1 MATLK
6 DVAAKAG
13 VSIATVSRV
22 FNSPD
27 KVKPDTKSRVQQA
40 VKELDYKISRVAK
53 RLRSTNG
60 RAHMLGLIIPDIQ
73 NPFFAD
79 IARGVED
86 VAYKNNYGLLFGLSN
101 ENRKRQK
108 MALETLISESV
119 DGVIVPPVK
128 GSNPDIQELLNL
140 KIPVVVVDRRLDDA
154 VVDTITCDN
163 VHGAYLATKHLLELG
178 HTRIGFIGGI
188 PELATSKERLNGY
201 KKAHNEYGVRV
212 ETNLILEG
220 DSTQKSGTD
229 LTERL
234 LSMQSPPT
242 AIFAANNLM
251 TLGVLIAIHQTK
263 KSIPDEISLIGYDDV
278 PWAQAMHPKLTV
290 VRQPSYQQGVNAAEM
305 ILQRIKNPERAESLT
320 LLNPKLIV
328 RESTQKPYHLTS
340 NN

>member
-22 FNSPD
+22 FNAPD
-27 KVKPDTKSRVQQA
+27 KVKPDTKSQVEQA
-40 VKELDYKISRVAK
+40 VKELDYKMSRVAK
-53 RLRSTNG
+53 RLRSANG

-101 ENRKRQK
+101 EDRKRQK
-108 MALETLISESV
+108 IALETLISESV

-128 GSNPDIQELLNL
+128 GSGADILELLNL
-140 KIPVVVVDRRLDDA
+140 NIPVVVVDRRLEDA
-154 VVDTITCDN
+154 VIDTITCDN
-163 VHGAYLATKHLLELG
+163 VQGAYLAIRHLLELG

-188 PELATSKERLNGY
+188 PELATSKERLEGY
-201 KKAHNEYGVRV
+201 RKALSEYGVD
-212 ETNLILEG
+212 EESTLIIEG
-220 DSTQKSGTD
+220 DSTQKSGSE
-229 LTERL
+229 LTEQL
-234 LSMQSPPT
+234 LSMQNPPT

-263 KSIPDEISLIGYDDV
+263 KRIPEEISLVGYDDV

-305 ILQRIKNPERAESLT
+305 MLQRIKNPERAESLI
-320 LLNPKLIV
+320 LLNPQLVV
-328 RESTQKPYHLTS
+328 RESTQKPYHLMS